1 VLVKFLQMHTPEI
14 QTKTMGIDLMPVIKR
29 LLISLVLA
37 LPLAALLGW
46 LSPGA
51 FWHSFLAFTLL
62 LWVSAYFLLASWAWS
77 GKEKIMVW
85 MIILAFFLRLG
96 VGIALQKGLPV
107 FGFEQEVQQSGYVF
121 RDAFERDMAAWN
133 LAGSN
138 EPLWVSFQSEIK
150 ADQYGGLLS
159 LSALLYRYLSPD
171 AHRATLVLM
180 LGAFMAALAIPFFWI
195 SIKQR
200 WSRGLANLAAWIL
213 LLYPDGI
220 LFGSSQMREP
230 YILGFS
236 AIAFWAVVSWKG
248 WEWKRILIFAA
259 SVVGMLLISSR
270 IALAIIGFLLVWFLI
285 EQILPRY
292 HGAKWSLW
300 IAAGVVGLLVIAG
313 SVGWFLTTS
322 RFDILVT
329 ELGSG
334 WIQKII
340 SEAGAVF
347 RVPIIIVYGLVQPVL
362 PAAIADP
369 TLWIWKIIVIAR
381 AAGWYAV
388 APLLVYGIFTS
399 MRAERGRERNI
410 LLFIGGFLLF
420 WLVISSARA
429 GGDAWDNP
437 RYRAHFLPWIALI
450 SAWGV
455 QWAVEKKD
463 AWLGRWVL
471 VEVIFL
477 GFFTQW
483 YFSRYFR
490 VWGRMSFWQTVACI
504 IMLSA
509 LVLTSGWWWK
519 AGKRLLKIG
528 PT

>member
-1 VLVKFLQMHTPEI
+1 MYAPEA
-14 QTKTMGIDLMPVIKR
+14 QTKTMRIDVMPVIKR
-29 LLISLVLA
+29 LLFSLAIA
-37 LPLAALLGW
+37 LPLALLLGW
-46 LSPGA
+46 LSPGV
-51 FWHSFLAFTLL
+51 FWHSLLAFTGLA
-62 LWVSAYFLLASWAWS
+62 WVSAFFLLTAWTWA
-77 GKEKIMVW
+77 GKTKILAW
-85 MIILAFFLRLG
+85 MILLAFFLRLG

-107 FGFEQEVQQSGYVF
+107 FGFDQEVQQSGYVF

-138 EPLWVSFQSEIK
+138 DPLWVSFQSEIK

-171 AHRATLVLM
+171 AHRTSLVLV

-195 SIKQR
+195 GIRQR
-200 WSRGLANLAAWIL
+200 WSQGLASLAAWIL

-230 YILGFS
+230 FILGFS
-236 AIAFWAVVSWKG
+236 AIAFWAVVTWKG
-248 WEWKRILIFAA
+248 WDRKRLLIFSA
-259 SVVGMLLISSR
+259 SGIGMLLISSR
-270 IALAIIGFLLVWFLI
+270 IALAILAFLLVWFMI
-285 EQILPRY
+285 EQMLPRY
-292 HGAKWSLW
+292 RGSKWLLW
-300 IAAGVVGLLVIAG
+300 LAAGGISLLMIAG
-313 SVGWFLTTS
+313 SLGWFLTTT
-322 RFDILVT
+322 RFDMLIT
-329 ELGSG
+329 EQSSG
-334 WIQKII
+334 WLQKII
-340 SEAGAVF
+340 TEAGPIF
-347 RVPIIIVYGLVQPVL
+347 RVPIIIIYGLAQPVL

-369 TLWIWKIIVIAR
+369 TLWIWKVIVIAR
-381 AAGWYAV
+381 AAGWYAI

-399 MRAERGRERNI
+399 AKAKHGRDRNI
-410 LLFIGGFLLF
+410 FLWIGGFLLL
-420 WLVISSARA
+420 WLIISSARA

-437 RYRAHFLPWIALI
+437 RYRANFLPWIALI

-455 QWAVEKKD
+455 QWAIEKKD

-483 YFSRYFR
+483 YLSRYFR

-504 IMLSA
+504 IGLSA

-519 AGKRLLKIG
+519 VGKRLLRTG